1 MLSDA
6 SVEKSIEEIWKMFQE
21 NARRFEETDKQFKEI
36 AERFKETDKRFKE
49 TDKRLD
55 ERFKET
61 DKRLDERFKATD
73 RQLKELGKQIGGL
86 ANKFGGFTEGM
97 AFPSM
102 KRILRERFNMEYV
115 FPHAEAKKNGENME
129 LDVLSYSN
137 EKIREVYIVE
147 VKSRLKEEHIQE
159 LLRDLKRF
167 PRFFPEHKD
176 KALYGIMAAVDVSDQ
191 MKKRVLDNG
200 LYLAMI
206 RDDTFCLEVPEGF
219 KARRFN

>member
-1 MLSDA
+1 MLSDEN
-6 SVEKSIEEIWKMFQE
+6 VEKSIEEIWKMFRE
-21 NARRFEETDKQFKEI
+21 NARRFKETD
-36 AERFKETDKRFKE
+36 ERFKETDERFKE

-61 DKRLDERFKATD
+61 D

-86 ANKFGGFTEGM
+86 GNKFGGFTEGM

-102 KRILRERFNMEYV
+102 RRILRERFNMEYFSPNV
-115 FPHAEAKKNGENME
+115 EVHKNGESME

-137 EKIREVYIVE
+137 ENIKEVYIVE

-159 LLRDLKRF
+159 MLRDLKCF
-167 PRFFPEHKD
+167 PRFFPEHGD
-176 KALYGIMAAVDVSDQ
+176 KALYGIIAAVNVSDQ

-200 LYLAMI
+200 LYLAVI
-206 RDDTFCLEVPEGF
+206 RDDTFNLEVPEGF
-219 KARRFN
+219 QPRRFN